1 MYDHVWKRFNHIIL
15 MYAETCNGRLQYEEE
30 NKPMSLLLLIMT
42 LAIAFL
48 ITVLL
53 SPILI
58 PFLRRLKFGQSI
70 REEGPESHQ
79 KKAGTPTMGGI
90 MIILSVIMTSL
101 IVTGKMNDGAIGH
114 EMWLLVF
121 VIFGYG
127 LIGFLDDFIIVAFKR
142 NLGLTSKQ
150 KMFGQILIAVIFY
163 LILHYQGFSS
173 HILIPGTS
181 IQIELGW
188 GYALLVIFML
198 VGSSNAVNLTDGLD
212 GLLAG
217 TAAIA
222 FGAFAILAWYG
233 FPQNEIVIFSLAAVG
248 ALLGFLVFNAHPAK
262 VFMGDTGSLALG
274 GAIAAIAILSKL
286 EILLVIIGGVFVIET
301 LSVIIQVIS
310 FKTTGKR
317 VFKMSPLH
325 HHYELLGWSEWR
337 VVTTFWLMGVVFAA
351 LGIYIKVWIG

>member
-1 MYDHVWKRFNHIIL
+1 MNTTV
-15 MYAETCNGRLQYEEE
+15 
-30 NKPMSLLLLIMT
+30 LIMT
-42 LAIAFL
+42 IAIAFL

-53 SPILI
+53 SPIFI

-70 REEGPESHQ
+70 REEGPKSHM
-79 KKAGTPTMGGI
+79 KKSGTPTMGGI
-90 MIILSVIMTSL
+90 TIVLSVILTS
-101 IVTGKMNDGAIGH
+101 IIMVAKFSSAPIGY
-114 EMWLLVF
+114 ELWLLIF
-121 VIFGYG
+121 VLAGYG
-127 LIGFLDDFIIVAFKR
+127 LLGFLDDFIKVAMKR

-150 KMFGQILIAVIFY
+150 KMFGQIVIALIFY
-163 LILHYQGFSS
+163 FVLRMNDFPTYIQ
-173 HILIPGTS
+173 IPGTS
-181 IQIELGW
+181 IQFDLGW
-188 GYALLVIFML
+188 GYAILVLFML
-198 VGSSNAVNLTDGLD
+198 VGASNAVNLTDGLD

-233 FPQNEIVIFSLAAVG
+233 FPQIEVNIFALAVVG

-274 GAIAAIAILSKL
+274 AAIAAIAILTKL
-286 EILLVIIGGVFVIET
+286 EILLIIIGGVFVIET

-337 VVTTFWLMGVVFAA
+337 VVTTFWLVGLIFAA
-351 LGIYIKVWIG
+351 LAIYIEVWLT

>member
-1 MYDHVWKRFNHIIL
+1 MNITIV
-15 MYAETCNGRLQYEEE
+15 
-30 NKPMSLLLLIMT
+30 IMT
-42 LAIAFL
+42 IAIGFL

-53 SPILI
+53 SPICI

-70 REEGPESHQ
+70 REEGPKSHM
-79 KKAGTPTMGGI
+79 KKKGTPTMGGI
-90 MIILSVIMTSL
+90 MIVISIVITSL
-101 IVTGKMNDGAIGH
+101 IMANKVNTAGIGY
-114 EMWLLVF
+114 ELWLLLF
-121 VIFGYG
+121 VLAGYA
-127 LIGFLDDFIIVAFKR
+127 LLGFLDDFIKVAMKR

-150 KMFGQILIAVIFY
+150 KMAGQLLIALIFY
-163 LILHYQGFSS
+163 LILRYQQFPTY
-173 HILIPGTS
+173 IQIPGTNF
-181 IQIELGW
+181 QWDLGW
-188 GYALLVIFML
+188 GYALLIIVMV
-198 VGSSNAVNLTDGLD
+198 VGASNAVNLTDGLD

-222 FGAFAILAWYG
+222 FGAFGVLAWYG
-233 FPQNEIVIFSLAAVG
+233 FPQHEVSIFALAVVG

-262 VFMGDTGSLALG
+262 VFMGDTGSLSLG
-274 GAIAAIAILSKL
+274 AAIAAVAILTKM

-337 VVTTFWLMGVVFAA
+337 VVSTFWMIGLIFAS
-351 LGIYIKVWIG
+351 LGLYIEVWL